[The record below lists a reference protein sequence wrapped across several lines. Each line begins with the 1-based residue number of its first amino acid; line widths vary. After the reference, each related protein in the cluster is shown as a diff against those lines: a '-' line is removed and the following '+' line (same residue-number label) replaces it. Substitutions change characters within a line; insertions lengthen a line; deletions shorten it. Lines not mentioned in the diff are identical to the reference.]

1 MIQFLANQLKANK
14 GRLPINFRPTG
25 GKWHRGVLVGVDQLG
40 MVVVMG
46 KGQVSVLPWGGL
58 GVINI
63 GSANA
68 GQAPAAGAQGQAA
81 DKAATASK
89 PAAAG
94 KGAAKNG
101 KAVSKDS
108 K

>member
-14 GRLPINFRPTG
+14 GKLPINFRPTG

-40 MVVVMG
+40 MVVAMG
-46 KGQVSVLPWGGL
+46 KGQVSVLPWGGV

-63 GSANA
+63 GGGNPAP
-68 GQAPAAGAQGQAA
+68 APAASAKGDDAA
-81 DKAATASK
+81 KPASKAAA
-89 PAAAG
+89 PAKA
-94 KGAAKNG
+94 AAKNG
-101 KAVSKDS
+101 NAAKDS

>member
-14 GRLPINFRPTG
+14 GKLPINFRPTG

-40 MVVVMG
+40 MVVAMG
-46 KGQVSVLPWGGL
+46 KGQVSVLPWGGV

-63 GSANA
+63 GGGNPA
-68 GQAPAAGAQGQAA
+68 QAPAAGAKGQEAVSAA
-81 DKAATASK
+81 SAPKTDAS
-89 PAAAG
+89 A
-94 KGAAKNG
+94 KGGAKNG
-101 KAVSKDS
+101 KAAKDS